1 MNEILEIK
9 IIFGILLSL
18 GAIVLLFISFMFF
31 YKYLIQEKRCTSKVK
46 GIIKKYTLA
55 SRGSENSGIH
65 LPIVYYNV
73 DGKEYKVV
81 GPEYKSYITKSTTN
95 PINKNEMKYKEDNQV
110 LKINRTS
117 NSFVGIYKNPIEE
130 LYPINREIDVYYDPN
145 NPKLSYVLRY
155 CDKKWT
161 FYLTFCSALLV
172 LVIDLITLFVL

>member
-1 MNEILEIK
+1 MSEILVIK

-18 GAIVLLFISFMFF
+18 GAMVLLFLSFKLF

-46 GIIKKYTLA
+46 GTIKKYTLA
-55 SRGSENSGIH
+55 SRGGENSGIH

-81 GPEYKSYITKSTTN
+81 GPEYKAYITISKNS
-95 PINKNEMKYKEDNQV
+95 PIGKNQMEYKENNQV

-130 LYPINREIDVYYDPN
+130 LYPVNSEIDVYFDPN

-155 CDKKWT
+155 CNKKWV
-161 FYLTFCSALLV
+161 FWLTFCSSLIILI
-172 LVIDLITLFVL
+172 IDLLIIFGL